1 MTREKKQETCQS
13 HERRWQECR
22 LKDVSRINPATRLPK
37 NQFLDFFPMESIGVD
52 GGLSHGQNKES
63 GQASGYSQFKNGDV
77 LFAKVT
83 PCFENGKS
91 AIGYGLAA
99 GVALATT
106 EIIVLRPRSIID
118 SDFLHYRLKG
128 FDFAIGGKN
137 EMKGAGGLKRVPEK
151 YVADFR
157 FDLPVLDEQRR
168 IAAWLDLQTSR
179 IDKRLELLGKK
190 RELLRELKNS
200 VIEDA
205 TFRGLYAD
213 AAKRASNIDWLGA
226 IPAHWAVVRLGS
238 LFREAADAGIE
249 GLPMLSV
256 SIHSGISDKE
266 LDDDELDRKVSR
278 SEDRTLYKRVKPG
291 DLVYNQMRA
300 WQGAF
305 GAAKVEGLV
314 SPAYV
319 VARPCATVVPTFIEY
334 LLRAPAAMEE
344 IRRRSRGITD
354 FRLRLYWDEF
364 KNIRIALPP
373 KEEQAE
379 IAAFLDRKLSQ
390 ISRQTALIDRLEALL
405 KEQRKAMI
413 HEAVTGK
420 IDLSTYEPQQ
430 SQEALAA

>member
-1 MTREKKQETCQS
+1 MNDSRVSWPAEIPASWNLIRIKDLAILKSGDHLSAEQINEDGPYPVMGGNGLRGYSFRFTHKGEHVLIGRQGALCGNINYAKGPFWATEHAVVAQP
-13 HERRWQECR
+13 RRTFILRWLGEALRALNLNQY
-22 LKDVSRINPATRLPK
+22 ATASAQP
-37 NQFLDFFPMESIGVD
+37 
-52 GGLSHGQNKES
+52 GLSVEVIANK
-63 GQASGYSQFKNGDV
+63 
-77 LFAKVT
+77 
-83 PCFENGKS
+83 
-91 AIGYGLAA
+91 
-99 GVALATT
+99 
-106 EIIVLRPRSIID
+106 
-118 SDFLHYRLKG
+118 H
-128 FDFAIGGKN
+128 
-137 EMKGAGGLKRVPEK
+137 VP
-151 YVADFR
+151 V
-157 FDLPVLDEQRR
+157 PPLDEQRR
-168 IAAWLDLQTSR
+168 IAAWLDLQTGR
-179 IDKRLELLGKK
+179 VDKRLELLGKK

-205 TFRGLYAD
+205 TFRGLNAD
-213 AAKRASNIDWLGA
+213 AAQRESDIDWLGA

-238 LFREAADAGIE
+238 LFREAADAGID

-266 LDDDELDRKVSR
+266 LEDDELDRKVSR

-319 VARPCATVVPTFIEY
+319 VARPGTAVVPTFIEY

-344 IRRRSRGITD
+344 IRCRSRGITD

-364 KNIRIALPP
+364 KNIRVALPP
-373 KEEQAE
+373 KDEQAE

-390 ISRQTALIDRLEALL
+390 IARQIALIDRLEALL

-420 IDLSTYEPQQ
+420 IDLSAYEPQQ
-430 SQEALAA
+430 PREALAA